1 MLSNAI
7 QAYVFLSIVESACTT
22 LCVIR
27 MKLSF
32 RKGASNVPLAENG
45 ATWLIARKLMLS
57 LDVFRLVTI
66 ARKTRF
72 SFGLF

>member
-7 QAYVFLSIVESACTT
+7 QAYVFLSRIESACTT
-22 LCVIR
+22 LYVFR

-32 RKGASNVPLAENG
+32 RKGASNVPLEENG

-57 LDVFRLVTI
+57 LDVFHLVTV
-66 ARKTRF
+66 ASKTRF